1 MNIRV
6 FMNMLDEYTNVA
18 LQWNY
23 FTLFYIMCEQFRFLA
38 EFR

>member
-1 MNIRV
+1 
-6 FMNMLDEYTNVA
+6 MNMLDEYTNVA

-23 FTLFYIMCEQFRFLA
+23 IMCEQFRFLA